1 MVDLFSFV
9 LNGLI
14 FSSRC
19 SLLIARLT
27 ICVFF
32 WFFVSLWS
40 FVVCNISSLSV
51 VLLCISTVVFIFLCG
66 SWPPCCHIVSS
77 CRPWTLYCFL
87 CVSVVILCLFL
98 AITCLFTIAV
108 ISLCD
113 HWSSELCWSLSV
125 MPGHFSC
132 HCLSFCL
139 RFSLCSNVASLCGHS
154 VTLGIFWASCCLL
167 YLSSLFL

>member
-14 FSSRC
+14 FPSRC
-19 SLLIARLT
+19 SFLIARLT

-32 WFFVSLWS
+32 WFFVSMCVTFQVFQWS
-40 FVVCNISSLSV
+40 F
-51 VLLCISTVVFIFLCG
+51 LCISTVVFIFLCG
-66 SWPPCCHIVSS
+66 SWPPCCQIVSS
-77 CRPWTLYCFL
+77 CRSWTLYCFL

-108 ISLCD
+108 LSLCD

-125 MPGHFSC
+125 MPGHFF
-132 HCLSFCL
+132 L
-139 RFSLCSNVASLCGHS
+139 
-154 VTLGIFWASCCLL
+154 
-167 YLSSLFL
+167 SLFVFLLHLCVVILWLWGYFEPLVGSFIFLHCFCNV